1 MRWTHGMRARMRT
14 LFRGAAEDRM
24 EEELR
29 FHLEMETEKNL
40 RAGMSAQEAR
50 RRAVLAFGGVEGHKE
65 RIRDGWTFA
74 WASGLSLDL
83 KLGFRMLRKYPGLTL
98 VGGLAMAFAIWVGAG
113 TFEFLSQ
120 VARPTL
126 PLPAGD
132 RIVGIR
138 QWDAQASSATRAVP
152 HDVATWRAELRTVRD
167 VGGYR
172 TASRNLIAPGAPIR
186 PAAVAEMSASGF
198 RVAGIA
204 PLLGRTLLDEDERPG
219 APGVVVLGY
228 ELWKRRFDGDPAVIG
243 RQVRLGNALHTVVG
257 VMPKDFGFPIA
268 HELWT
273 PLRRSALDAA
283 PGQGPGVGVFARLAP
298 GTSLHEAQ
306 AELATLGRRAAA
318 DFPGTHQHLRP
329 QVMPYAL
336 TILDV
341 SGAASVGLM
350 SMNLFLVM
358 LLVLVCGN
366 VALLTFARAVS
377 RESELAVRNALGAS
391 RRRIILQLFAEALV
405 LVGVAA
411 VVGLAAT
418 NFGLRWMLSA
428 AETAI
433 TQLPGLPFWIRDR
446 ISLAT
451 ILYAG
456 VLTIL
461 GAIVAGVLPALKVT
475 HALGPQLRQASPG
488 GGGYRFG
495 GLWTAVIVAQVAVT
509 VVFPAAAFFAQ
520 REAARGQSSRDVGF
534 ATERYLSVRLELD
547 PADAAAGDT
556 SGAQQLARAQATARE
571 LERRL
576 EADPSV
582 LGVTFA
588 GHLPRTSHPYRALEV
603 DAGPTAPVD
612 PAIGTRWV
620 SYTSVAPDY
629 FAVVGVPVLQG
640 RGFHSGDLAPGARTV
655 IANQSFVERVLGGG
669 NAIGRRV
676 RYLPPR
682 QGDGAAPPPEE
693 PWYEIV
699 GVVPDLGMDVEPE
712 GLYHP
717 AAAGAS
723 APLHMAVH
731 VRGEPESLAP
741 RLRAVAAALDP
752 TLQLHQLVPLDQV
765 NEDRL
770 GAFWFWLIILVS
782 AVALI
787 LSLAG
792 IYAVMS
798 FTVSRRT
805 REIGIRVA
813 LGADARRLVGA
824 IFRRPLTQVG
834 IGILVG
840 AVLVALMPGIIE
852 METMS
857 AKGTALVAGYAV
869 FMMGV
874 CLLACVVPTRRALRV
889 QPMEALRAE

>member
-1 MRWTHGMRARMRT
+1 MRWTHGMRARLRT

-40 RAGMSAQEAR
+40 RAGMSAAEAR

-74 WASGLSLDL
+74 WASGVSLDL

-138 QWDAQASSATRAVP
+138 QWDAQASSPTHPVP

-198 RVAGIA
+198 RVAGVA

-219 APGVVVLGY
+219 APGVVVLGHD
-228 ELWKRRFDGDPAVIG
+228 LWKGRFAGDPGVIG
-243 RQVRLGNALHTVVG
+243 RQVRLGNTLHTVVG

-273 PLRRSALDAA
+273 PLRRSALEAA
-283 PGQGPGVGVFARLAP
+283 PGQGPGVGVFGRLAP
-298 GTSLHEAQ
+298 GATLREAR

-336 TILDV
+336 SIMFL
-341 SGAASVGLM
+341 SGVESAGLM
-350 SMNLFLVM
+350 SINLFLVM

-391 RRRIILQLFAEALV
+391 RRRIIAQLFAEALV

-411 VVGLAAT
+411 VAGLAVT
-418 NFGLRWMLSA
+418 HFGLRWMLDA
-428 AETAI
+428 AETGI
-433 TQLPGLPFWIRDR
+433 TTLPGLPFWIRDR
-446 ISLAT
+446 ISTAT
-451 ILYAG
+451 ILYTG
-456 VLTIL
+456 VLTVL
-461 GAIVAGVLPALKVT
+461 GAVVAGVLPALKVT
-475 HALGPQLRQASPG
+475 RTLGPRLRRASAG

-509 VVFPAAAFFAQ
+509 VVFPAVAFFAQ
-520 REAARGQSSRDVGF
+520 REAARGQSRDVGF
-534 ATERYLSVRLELD
+534 ATERYLSVRLEMD

-556 SGAQQLARAQATARE
+556 SDAQQLARAQATARE

-576 EADPSV
+576 EADPAV

-588 GHLPRTSHPYRALEV
+588 GHLPRMSHPYRSFEL
-603 DAGPTAPVD
+603 DAGPAAPVD
-612 PAIGTRWV
+612 PRMGDRYV
-620 SYTSVAPDY
+620 SFTSVAPDY
-629 FAVVGVPVLQG
+629 FAVVGAPILQG
-640 RGFHSGDLAPGARTV
+640 RGFHSGDLVPGARTV
-655 IANQSFVERVLGGG
+655 VVNQSFVEQALGGG
-669 NAIGRRV
+669 NAVGRHV
-676 RYLPPR
+676 RYLPPPR
-682 QGDGAAPPPEE
+682 RDASAPEAEE
-693 PWYEIV
+693 PWYQIV
-699 GVVPDLGMDVEPE
+699 GVVPDLGMNVDKE

-731 VRGEPESLAP
+731 VRGDPASLAP
-741 RLRAVAAALDP
+741 RLRAVAAAVDP

-765 NEDRL
+765 NEDRFL
-770 GAFWFWLIILVS
+770 AFWFWLIILVS

-840 AVLVALMPGIIE
+840 AVLVALIPGVIE

-869 FMMGV
+869 FMLGV
-874 CLLACVVPTRRALRV
+874 CLLACIVPTRRALRV